1 MNSLISTYEIIRKNF
16 FNSDIKVRDQYFK
29 EYFLDSILSK
39 YPYKLLTTKHDHSST
54 IDEYI
59 QNDTMPEYCFI
70 DLTND
75 KKFFVDAYHQPVW
88 LGSYPHQHINP
99 MIKEKLLL
107 YKKYD
112 SIRRLFIA
120 ITVGGDR
127 ISGTPIEC
135 FLVPVRFLKHEHKFF
150 RKLLQYFAIQN
161 VDIWFDEYSS
171 PLSSND
177 LWNRF
182 EWRNSGTAS
191 TDTI

>member
-1 MNSLISTYEIIRKNF
+1 MNSLISTYEIICRNLFK
-16 FNSDIKVRDQYFK
+16 SDIKVRDQYFK

-39 YPYKLLTTKHDHSST
+39 HPYKLLTTKHDRSST

-75 KKFFVDAYHQPVW
+75 KKFFVDAYHQPAW
-88 LGSYPHQHINP
+88 LGSYPHQYINP
-99 MIKEKLLL
+99 MIKQKLLL
-107 YKKYD
+107 YQKYD
-112 SIRRLFIA
+112 SSRRLFIA
-120 ITVGGDR
+120 ITVGDGR

-135 FLVPVRFLKHEHKFF
+135 FLVPVRFLKHEQKLF

-161 VDIWFDEYSS
+161 VDISFEEYSS
-171 PLSSND
+171 PLSSHD

-182 EWRNSGTAS
+182 DWRNSNALS
-191 TDTI
+191 IDVL